1 MGPQL
6 QRLAESKLK
15 CKISQAWGLTE
26 TTGAVTWLPW
36 DREDTTGSISQLLPN
51 TRLKIVDGSE
61 RPVQDGHSGEIL
73 VRGPNVTLGYWENKE
88 VTAQAFT
95 ADGWFRTGDIGT
107 RKDGKFYIVDRKKE
121 LIKFK
126 GLQVAPA
133 DIEAVLIEHDQILDA
148 GVVGIPD
155 PQLAGNEIPQAFIVR
170 KPGKSSISEEDVKRY
185 VRENLASHKQ
195 LRGDVRFTDVIP
207 RNLSGK
213 ILRRKLVQFEEHER
227 PLKL

>member
-1 MGPQL
+1 M
-6 QRLAESKLK
+6 
-15 CKISQAWGLTE
+15 
-26 TTGAVTWLPW
+26 
-36 DREDTTGSISQLLPN
+36 
-51 TRLKIVDGSE
+51 
-61 RPVQDGHSGEIL
+61 
-73 VRGPNVTLGYWENKE
+73 
-88 VTAQAFT
+88 
-95 ADGWFRTGDIGT
+95 
-107 RKDGKFYIVDRKKE
+107 
-121 LIKFK
+121 IKFK

-195 LRGDVRFTDVIP
+195 LRGGVRFTDVIP

>member
-73 VRGPNVTLGYWENKE
+73 VRGPNVMLGYWENKE

-155 PQLAGNEIPQAFIVR
+155 PQLAGNEIPQAFNRPKTR
-170 KPGKSSISEEDVKRY
+170 KEFDKRRRRQKVY
-185 VRENLASHKQ
+185 
-195 LRGDVRFTDVIP
+195 VIP